1 MQRFLR
7 RGKDATLETAARI
20 ALNSRLSGIAEI
32 KELSLDSGA
41 RCVRVTLQLCGE
53 SAPLELHVLRYRL
66 REQKGSPEIAID
78 ELTASRAWLQ
88 NVLERFVVGRW
99 FEMPPAAHTALK
111 LLT

>member
-32 KELSLDSGA
+32 RELSLDSGA

-53 SAPLELHVLRYRL
+53 SAPVELHVLRYRL
-66 REQKGSPEIAID
+66 REQKGEIAID
-78 ELTASRAWLQ
+78 EVTASREWLQ

-99 FEMPPAAHTALK
+99 FEVPPAAHTALK